1 MSNTSILDRIEATL
15 GSLASDPEVKMEGVW
30 YGACQETKL
39 TKWNYFIFNRLKT
52 TKNNNGTR
60 TDLQTLYEV
69 HIIHEGHIPEGYV
82 ARVISELQTMDPEY
96 PGAKLKLTNDDIPY
110 AYTFK
115 QNTNMVVEIAT
126 ITFYHPEKRC

>member
-15 GSLASDPEVKMEGVW
+15 RSLASDPEVKMEGVW

-39 TKWNYFIFNRLKT
+39 TKWNYFVFNRLKT

-82 ARVISELQTMDPEY
+82 KRVIDALQEQDE
-96 PGAKLKLTNDDIPY
+96 PGTKLKQTNDDITY
-110 AYTFK
+110 DYTFK
-115 QNTNMVVEIAT
+115 QNTNMVVEVAT
-126 ITFYHPEKRC
+126 ITFFHPEKRC

>member
-1 MSNTSILDRIEATL
+1 MDKTSILDRIEATL
-15 GSLASDPEVKMEGVW
+15 ARLATSQDVKMEGVW
-30 YGACQETKL
+30 YGACREAQL
-39 TKWNYFIFNRLKT
+39 PKWNYFVFNRLKT
-52 TKNNNGTR
+52 TKNNTGSR

-82 ARVISELQTMDPEY
+82 GTVIDALQTSDPNF
-96 PGAKLKLTNDDIPY
+96 PGAKLKLTNDDINY
-110 AYTFK
+110 DYTFK